1 MARKVNTEKDL
12 GEALK
17 SGEEFIE
24 IEGDL
29 ARKTI
34 RIRATGKVA
43 WVLALGSIGIAAFSA
58 YATIGSAGAAAPAG
72 TVAFA
77 VAAPA
82 AISVLGMSATI
93 SAVGIAIAAGGVG
106 ALTTLR
112 KYKEVSRTGDVL
124 VLQRR

>member
-12 GEALK
+12 GDALK

-34 RIRATGKVA
+34 RIRATGKTA
-43 WVLALGSIGIAAFSA
+43 WMLAIGSLGIAAFA
-58 YATIGSAGAAAPAG
+58 TYATVGTGGAAAPIA
-72 TVAFA
+72 TAA
-77 VAAPA
+77 LAAAAPA
-82 AISVLGMSATI
+82 AVGVLGISATV
-93 SAVGIAIAAGGVG
+93 AALGVAIAAGGIG

-112 KYKEVSRTGDVL
+112 QYKEVSRTADTL

>member
-1 MARKVNTEKDL
+1 VARKVNTEKDL

-17 SGEEFIE
+17 SGEDFIE

-34 RIRATGKVA
+34 RIRATGKAA
-43 WVLALGSIGIAAFSA
+43 WMLAIGSLGIAAFAA
-58 YATIGSAGAAAPAG
+58 YATVGTGGAAAPIASAA
-72 TVAFA
+72 VA

-82 AISVLGMSATI
+82 AVGVLGISATV
-93 SAVGIAIAAGGVG
+93 SALGIAIAAGGIG

-112 KYKEVSRTGDVL
+112 KYKEVSRTGNTL

>member
-1 MARKVNTEKDL
+1 MARKVDNEKDL

-17 SGEEFIE
+17 SGEDFIE

-43 WVLALGSIGIAAFSA
+43 WMLAVGSLGIAAVAA
-58 YATIGSAGAAAPAG
+58 YATVGTGGAAAPVA
-72 TVAFA
+72 TAAFA
-77 VAAPA
+77 AAAPA
-82 AISVLGMSATI
+82 AIGVLGLSATV
-93 SAVGIAIAAGGVG
+93 SALGIAIAAGGIG

-112 KYKEVSRTGDVL
+112 SYKEVSRADGRL
-124 VLQRR
+124 ILQRR